1 MRRKVEC
8 LQSVQLVQ
16 AVQLVMMIMV
26 MMMAKQHI
34 PTSRNPTMV
43 GF

>member
-1 MRRKVEC
+1 MSGDVV
-8 LQSVQLVQ
+8 QSVQLVQ

-26 MMMAKQHI
+26 MMMANQHI